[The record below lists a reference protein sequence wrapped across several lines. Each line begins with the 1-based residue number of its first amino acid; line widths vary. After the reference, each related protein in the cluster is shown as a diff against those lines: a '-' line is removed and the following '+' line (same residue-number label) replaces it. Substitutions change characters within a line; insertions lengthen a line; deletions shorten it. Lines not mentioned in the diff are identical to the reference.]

1 MQALKKAMKGFKGFD
16 ASICKTHL
24 KLCVSRTKAQQ
35 TKASSQI
42 KVLEREVGQFLKDH
56 QEAKARIK
64 AEQLQQ
70 VKNLDQ
76 ALDLLLIWCDLVATR
91 IKFVDREK
99 LCPPDMIGTIH
110 SIVYCQ
116 GRVEVKELDEV
127 REQFEAKYGDEWIRL
142 AHANMTSD
150 VNPQL
155 VMLLSV
161 QPPKRWEVTQI
172 LVDIADKFRL
182 DWKPPADEA
191 PNPAAAMAPGMA
203 PANLGMMADQPGYGA
218 PAYGAPGAPA
228 YGAPGAPAYGAPGA
242 PAYGAPGAPAHGAP
256 GAPSYGAPGA
266 PSYGAPGAPSYGA
279 PAYRAPSTG
288 PVEGTPLLPMAT
300 PVEPAPSFSHG
311 PKYPSIGVVPQDQPG
326 AGSAPSAPALQAPEG
341 GVIQYPPS
349 TQTPHPAKR
358 SADNLWSSV
367 FGWLLRVSDSNVDD
381 RAKTD
386 HYLRNAHF
394 VALVFFEPGVLAS
407 DRILPVVQDALGR
420 LRAHQ
425 CEVIGVHAGEECR
438 DSDFAGL
445 PFATLLVEEAKRL
458 LLWEEYCSQGARLGD
473 IVLIDSNGHNVTTE
487 AAKFLTQDPQL
498 VHFPWRFGV
507 SESSQPIEMARNRS
521 PQPAPATAAP
531 ENEYDDLLSRF
542 EALKTG

>member
-116 GRVEVKELDEV
+116 
-127 REQFEAKYGDEWIRL
+127 
-142 AHANMTSD
+142 TSD

-242 PAYGAPGAPAHGAP
+242 PAYGAPGAP
-256 GAPSYGAPGA
+256 SYGAPGA
-266 PSYGAPGAPSYGA
+266 PSHGAPGAPSYGA

-458 LLWEEYCSQGARLGD
+458 LLWEEYSSQGARLGD

-507 SESSQPIEMARNRS
+507 SESSQPIEMARSRS